1 MDYTRWV
8 NVQGQIIDI
17 KSMSDDYILNCINMI
32 QNSSQKNGSTISK
45 EWVEKYGVKYLKQF
59 KIELAAR
66 DELRSIR
73 KLMQN

>member
-8 NVQGQIIDI
+8 NAQGQIIDI

-59 KIELAAR
+59 KIELASR
-66 DELRSIR
+66 NELRSIR
-73 KLMQN
+73 KLM